1 MNKTVDK
8 VTRDV
13 LRGMEQGDSV
23 TFSSENGYAIESARS
38 LAYTFQRL
46 EKVRF
51 TCKIDGQV
59 LIITKVS

>member
-1 MNKTVDK
+1 MNRRVDK

-13 LRGMEQGDSV
+13 LRGMKVGDTV
-23 TFSSENGYAIESARS
+23 TFSSENGYALESARS
-38 LAYTFQRL
+38 LTYTFQRL
-46 EKVRF
+46 EKVRL